1 MKNRKFGV
9 IGLGYFGLNLAI
21 NLADKG
27 AEVIAVD
34 LDPIRVELVN
44 NKVTLAV
51 ALDSTDKAALEGIGI
66 KDMDA
71 VIVAIGEN
79 FEASINTTAILQ
91 ELGVKRIFNRVIS
104 PIHERLLK
112 LMNVEELLVPEA
124 EAALHLANRLNIVG
138 LLEAYQMD
146 DEHSIFEI
154 NIPEQ
159 FIGKTVAESKL
170 RQNHALNLV
179 TVKRVII
186 KKGLMTLGQKAS
198 IAVTGVPE
206 PNLVFKEGDVLVL
219 FGKEKDV
226 ELLLEEI

>member
-34 LDPIRVELVN
+34 LEPSRVELVN

-51 ALDSTDKAALEGIGI
+51 ALDSTDKSALEGIGI

-124 EAALHLANRLNIVG
+124 EAALHLANRLNIDG
-138 LLEAYQMD
+138 LLEAYEMD
-146 DEHSIFEI
+146 EEHSIFEI

-159 FIGKTVAESKL
+159 FIGKTVADSKL

-179 TVKRVII
+179 TVKRIII

-198 IAVTGVPE
+198 ISVTGVPD
-206 PNLVFKEGDVLVL
+206 PNLIFKEGDILVI
-219 FGKEKDV
+219 FGKEADV
-226 ELLLEEI
+226 KLLLEEI

>member
-124 EAALHLANRLNIVG
+124 EAALHLANRLNIAG
-138 LLEAYQMD
+138 LLEAYEMD

-198 IAVTGVPE
+198 IAVTGVPD
-206 PNLVFKEGDVLVL
+206 PNLIFKEGDVLVL